1 MFTKR
6 FEIRKVR
13 RPVSAGR
20 AIAAAMLAVAG
31 SIAAGSAQAGEPP
44 LKVGL
49 VMTYSGP
56 FAFNGHQADL
66 GIEIYKKIHGDK
78 IAGRAIEIVRKDD
91 TGLAPDVSKRATQ
104 ELAVRDKV
112 DVIFGGCWSPNAL
125 AAAPVATKAKIPF
138 FVIVAASDGIPAK
151 SPYMVRTSLS
161 LSVPSYLMGVWAAQH
176 GWKTGYNAVADYVL
190 GTAAAK
196 AFAHGM
202 QTKGGKVIGEVRL
215 PVSNPDFTPY
225 IQRIKDARPQVVQL
239 SLPAGFLAEGFVKTF
254 HNIGLMKLGINLM
267 SGDLNETKPT
277 NTLGDYVAGLYTAS
291 YYVNDND
298 SPANT
303 AFVQAYR
310 QVTGASDYPGFVAL
324 SAYDALNITRQV
336 VEAQHGKMD
345 PDKTMALLHGHQFT
359 SPRGPLA
366 FDRNGEIVENWY
378 LRRAT
383 LTNGKMAMKLLET
396 FPMVHA
402 PAAAQ

>member
-1 MFTKR
+1 MYRSKPR
-6 FEIRKVR
+6 KIRGLGF
-13 RPVSAGR
+13 AGGAAAL
-20 AIAAAMLAVAG
+20 AIAGMTVTGHAANA
-31 SIAAGSAQAGEPP
+31 SADKPP

-66 GIEIYKKIHGDK
+66 GIEIYKKIHGNK
-78 IAGRAIEIVRKDD
+78 IAGREIQIIRRDD
-91 TGLAPDVSKRATQ
+91 TGLAPDVAKRATQ

-125 AAAPVATKAKIPF
+125 ASAPVATSAKIPF

-161 LSVPSYLMGVWAAQH
+161 LSVPSYIEGEWAAQQ
-176 GWKTGYNAVADYVL
+176 GWKKGYNAVADYVL

-196 AFAHGM
+196 AFAEGM
-202 QTKGGKVIGEVRL
+202 RTGGGEIVGEVRI
-215 PVSNPDFTPY
+215 PISNPDVTPY
-225 IQRIKDARPQVVQL
+225 VQRIKEARPQVVQL
-239 SLPAGFLAEGFVKTF
+239 ALPAGFLPENFVKAF
-254 HNIGLMKLGINLM
+254 HNIDLMNLGINLM

-277 NTLGDYVAGLYTAS
+277 NTLGDYVEGLYTTS

-303 AFVQAYR
+303 AFIRAYR
-310 QVTGASDYPGFVAL
+310 EITGVQDYPGFVAL
-324 SAYDALNITRQV
+324 SAYDALNITRLV
-336 VEAQHGKMD
+336 VEEQHGQINA
-345 PDKTMALLHGHQFT
+345 DKTMALLHGHHFT
-359 SPRGPLA
+359 SPRGTIA
-366 FDRNGEIVENWY
+366 FDQDGEIVESWY
-378 LRRAT
+378 LRRAELVDGRMT
-383 LTNGKMAMKLLET
+383 MKLIRT

-402 PAAAQ
+402 ASVTQ